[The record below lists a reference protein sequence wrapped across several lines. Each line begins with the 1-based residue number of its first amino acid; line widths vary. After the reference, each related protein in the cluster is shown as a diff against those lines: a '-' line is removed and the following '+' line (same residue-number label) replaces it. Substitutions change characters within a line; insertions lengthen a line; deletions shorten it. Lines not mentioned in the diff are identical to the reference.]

1 MKEAYLIIETGY
13 EDIESLLWLADSK
26 EEAIGKVKEFRE
38 KAIEKEIQDRKD
50 LNEMWR
56 KQNKPEFL
64 KSEALSN
71 EEKQNLQDF
80 ICVQKWNGK
89 QFACVCGKLGVNPS
103 KLMLR

>member
-13 EDIESLLWLADSK
+13 EGIESLLWLTETK
-26 EEAIGKVKEFRE
+26 EAAIEKVKEFRE
-38 KAIEKEIQDRKD
+38 KAITDKIQQRKD
-50 LNEMWR
+50 MNKFWR
-56 KQNKPEFL
+56 KENKPKLCEPEEL
-64 KSEALSN
+64 TD

-89 QFACVCGKLGVNPS
+89 KFACVCGDLGVKPS